1 MCMYEYASIYIHL
14 IIFTSVTCFTL
25 TSNNFI
31 LVGKFSKMLI
41 LWNLLRNVFD
51 EESYPQPTKIVHKIL
66 LEQYSTNQSC
76 YLYHLSQLY
85 SLLIIEKDITISHCV
100 VNLSFFA
107 WSIFFF
113 T

>member
-51 EESYPQPTKIVHKIL
+51 EEVNQGTKAGIDLADVI
-66 LEQYSTNQSC
+66 N
-76 YLYHLSQLY
+76 
-85 SLLIIEKDITISHCV
+85 
-100 VNLSFFA
+100 SFKGKSEWDLTA
-107 WSIFFF
+107 H